1 MLEVWGACELPWAL
15 AGSDA
20 YIVHSC
26 EPLDVPIWSIQH

>member
-1 MLEVWGACELPWAL
+1 MLEVRGACEVPWAL

-26 EPLDVPIWSIQH
+26 EPLDVAIQSIRH